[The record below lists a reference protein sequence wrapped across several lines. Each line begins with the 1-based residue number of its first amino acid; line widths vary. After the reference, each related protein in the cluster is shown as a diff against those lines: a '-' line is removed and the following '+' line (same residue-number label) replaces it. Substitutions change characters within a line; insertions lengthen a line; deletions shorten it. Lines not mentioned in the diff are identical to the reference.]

1 MAYTLLADVIVP
13 EVFNNYTTENTPDK
27 SRLIRSGIAAA
38 VSDVVVPDGGDTVNL
53 PFWGDL
59 DGDPQ
64 MLQDDTTITTNSLG
78 AGKDVAR
85 ILYAANSWGANDLAA
100 DLAGSDPMVRIA
112 DRVMAYWDRAYQ
124 KVLLNQLDGMFADNI
139 ANDDGDLVLD
149 VSSEDVDTD
158 GLTGKTLDGSNTIDA
173 AQKLGDSSES
183 LTGLMVH
190 SKVYANMKKNN
201 LIEFIPE
208 ASNDV
213 GFGLYLGNYSIIVDD
228 SLPTAEGTT
237 SGTKYT
243 SYLFGTGAIAINEG
257 TAKVP
262 TEVDRTA
269 AESKEALFSRKRFLM
284 HPRGVKWVEGSV
296 AGDTP
301 ELAELALAANHDR
314 VYDKKNIR
322 VVMAITNG

>member
-1 MAYTLLADVIVP
+1 MAYTLLANVIVP
-13 EVFNNYTTENTPDK
+13 EVFNNYMAEDSTEK
-27 SRLIRSGIAAA
+27 SRLIRSGIAAPVA
-38 VSDVVVPDGGDTVNL
+38 NIVVPDGGDTVNL

-64 MLQDDTTITTNSLG
+64 MMQSDTDISTNKITS
-78 AGKDVAR
+78 GKDVAR
-85 ILYAANSWGANDLAA
+85 VLAMANSWGAEDLAA
-100 DLAGSDPMVRIA
+100 DLAGSDPMDRIA
-112 DRVMAYWDRAYQ
+112 NRVAAYWDRAYQ
-124 KVLLNQLDGMFADNI
+124 KVLLQQLDGMFADNI
-139 ANDDGDLVLD
+139 ANDSGDLVLD
-149 VSSEDVDTD
+149 ISTEDVDTD
-158 GLTGKTLDGSNTIDA
+158 GLDGHTLDGSTVIDT
-173 AQKLGDSSES
+173 AQLLGDSSEA

-213 GFGLYLGNYSIIVDD
+213 GFGLYLGKYSIIVDD
-228 SLPTAEGTT
+228 TLPTAAGST

-243 SYLFGTGAIAINEG
+243 SYLFANAAVAINEG

-262 TEVDRTA
+262 TEVERNA
-269 AESKEALFSRKRFLM
+269 ASSKEALYSRKRAII
-284 HPRGVKWVEGSV
+284 HPRGIKWVEGSV

-301 ELAELALAANHDR
+301 TLDELALAANHDR

-322 VVMAITNG
+322 VVMAVTNG